1 MTESVKVAI
10 STDFFSAF
18 SRLPQAQQSKVSKF
32 IINFQKDPLSSSINY
47 EKIASARD
55 PNMRSVRIDQAYRG
69 VVLKPKKGNVYL
81 LLWVDHHDEA
91 YDWATRHKCNINPE
105 TGAVQVFEATEAGS
119 AEDVVTK
126 TSENI
131 PSRFAELKDKELVRL
146 GVPEELILVVRAV
159 KSELDLDAIENRLPL
174 EAYEGLFMYMAGS
187 RFDEII
193 NEREQKAETVDTDD
207 FSTALEKV
215 ESLSRFVVVDNELE
229 LTKMLN
235 APLEK
240 WRVFLHPSQ
249 RKLVKGKKNGAFRVL
264 GGAGT
269 GKTVVAMHRAKWL
282 AENTPQDNGKIL
294 FTTFT
299 KNLATDIE
307 NNLKSICS
315 PEVMERIEVIN
326 LDRWVRSFLRKRSY
340 EYKILY
346 GSDSAKYWDKAIDL
360 KPLEVNVPDSFYREE
375 WLRVI
380 QPQDIETKE
389 KYIQASRVGRGTRL
403 NRADRMK
410 IWPVFEEYRN
420 LLNLDVSKEVDD
432 AYRDAAELLA
442 GEEQALPYQSVVVD
456 EAQDMS
462 TQAFLLIR
470 RIVAEGPND
479 LFIVG
484 DGHQRIY
491 GKHKVVLSHC
501 GINIRGRAR
510 KLRIN
515 YRTTEEIRAWAVRL
529 LEGKVIDDLDGGTD
543 TNDGYKSLT
552 HGDAPVIKNFST
564 ADEQSEYL
572 AGYLKGREQEGV
584 PLGNICVVARTNRE
598 VDALAENLRRLSIEV
613 KKITADSS
621 EQGNDDAVRIATMHR
636 VKGLEFDEMVLATIN
651 QGLVPLEMVL
661 EGKGDAVEKR
671 QADLEERALVY
682 VAITRAKKVALVLSY
697 GKMSPYITVR
707 AKSDI
712 LI

>member
-18 SRLPQAQQSKVSKF
+18 AKLPQAQQSKVSKF
-32 IINFQKDPLSSSINY
+32 IINFQKDPRSKSINY
-47 EKIASARD
+47 EKIAGSGD

-69 VVLKPKKGNVYL
+69 IVLKPEKGNVFL

-91 YDWATRHKCNINPE
+91 YDWADRHRCKINPE
-105 TGAVQVFEATEAGS
+105 TGAVQVFESTDAGVINET
-119 AEDVVTK
+119 AEVR
-126 TSENI
+126 SENI
-131 PSRFAELKDKELVRL
+131 PGRFVELKDKELVRL
-146 GVPEELILVVRAV
+146 GVPEELIPIVRTV
-159 KSELDLDAIENRLPL
+159 KNELDLDAIENRLPL

-193 NEREQKAETVDTDD
+193 NDREMKAETVDTDD
-207 FSTALEKV
+207 FSTALEKA
-215 ESLSRFVVVDNELE
+215 ESMSRFVVVDNELE
-229 LTKMLN
+229 LAKMLN

-249 RKLVKGKKNGAFRVL
+249 RKLVEGNKNGAFRVL

-282 AENTPQDNGKIL
+282 SENTLQDSGKIL

-307 NNLKSICS
+307 DNLKSICS
-315 PEVMERIEVIN
+315 PDVMERIEVIN
-326 LDRWVRSFLRKRSY
+326 LDRWVRGFLRKRNY

-346 GSDSAKYWDKAIDL
+346 GSDSDMYWNKAIDL
-360 KPLEVNVPDSFYREE
+360 KPLEVDVQDSFYREE
-375 WLRVI
+375 WVRVI
-380 QPQDIETKE
+380 QPQDIDSKD
-389 KYIQASRVGRGTRL
+389 KYIRASRVGRGTRL
-403 NRADRMK
+403 SRADRIK

-420 LLNLDVSKEVDD
+420 LLNLDSAKEVDD

-442 GEEQALPYQSVVVD
+442 GGDQALPYQSVAID

-462 TQAFLLIR
+462 AQAFQLMR
-470 RIVAEGPND
+470 RIVAEGAND

-529 LEGKVIDDLDGGTD
+529 LEDKVIDDLDGGTD

-552 HGDAPVIKNFST
+552 HGDEPEIKNFAS
-564 ADEQSEYL
+564 AEEQSEYL
-572 AGYLKGREQEGV
+572 TNYLKGKEQNGV
-584 PLGNICVVARTNRE
+584 PLGNICVVARINKE
-598 VDALAENLRRLSIEV
+598 VDSLAENLKRLGIKV
-613 KKITADSS
+613 RKITADSL
-621 EQGNDDAVRIATMHR
+621 EYGHDDAVRIATMHR
-636 VKGLEFDEMVLATIN
+636 VKGLEFDEMVLASIN
-651 QGLVPLEMVL
+651 QGLVPLDMVL
-661 EGKGDAVEKR
+661 NGKSDNVEIR

-682 VAITRAKKVALVLSY
+682 VAVTRAKKVALVLSY
-697 GKMSPYITVR
+697 GEASPYLV
-707 AKSDI
+707 S
-712 LI
+712 

>member
-1 MTESVKVAI
+1 MPENVKVAI
-10 STDFFSAF
+10 STDFFTAF
-18 SRLPQAQQSKVSKF
+18 SRLPQAQQGKVSKF
-32 IINFQKDPLSSSINY
+32 IINFQKDPVSSAINY
-47 EKIASARD
+47 EKIAIAMD

-69 VVLKPKKGNVYL
+69 IVLKPEKGNVYL

-91 YDWATRHKCNINPE
+91 YEWAGRHKCTINPE
-105 TGAVQVFEATEAGS
+105 TGAVQVFEATDAGAAIDES
-119 AEDVVTK
+119 VEVD
-126 TSENI
+126 SCI
-131 PSRFAELKDKELVRL
+131 PGLFAELKDKELVRL
-146 GVPEELILVVRAV
+146 GVPEELISVVRGV
-159 KSELDLDAIENRLPL
+159 HNELELDAIENRLPM

-193 NEREQKAETVDTDD
+193 NEREQKEEPVDTDD
-207 FSTALEKV
+207 FSTALDKV
-215 ESLSRFVVVDNELE
+215 ESMSRFVVVDNELE
-229 LTKMLN
+229 LAKMLN

-249 RKLVKGKKNGAFRVL
+249 RKLVEGNKNGSVRVL

-282 AENTPQDNGKIL
+282 AENALQDNRKIL

-315 PEVMERIEVIN
+315 LDVMERIEVVN
-326 LDRWVRSFLRKRSY
+326 LDRWVRGFLRKRSY
-340 EYKILY
+340 EYQILY
-346 GSDSAKYWDKAIDL
+346 GAGGEKYWDRAMDL
-360 KPLEVNVPDSFYREE
+360 KPLEIEVPDSFYREE

-380 QPQDIETKE
+380 QPQDIDSRE
-389 KYIQASRVGRGTRL
+389 KYVRASRVGRGTRL
-403 NRADRMK
+403 SRADRMK

-420 LLNLDVSKEVDD
+420 QLSLGKFKEVDD

-442 GEEQALPYQSVVVD
+442 GEDQTLPYQCVVVD

-462 TQAFLLIR
+462 SQAFQLLR
-470 RIVAEGPND
+470 GIVEEGPND

-491 GKHKVVLSHC
+491 GKNKVILSRC

-515 YRTTEEIRAWAVRL
+515 YRTTEEIRGWAVRL
-529 LEGKVIDDLDGGTD
+529 LEGRAIDDLDGGAD

-552 HGDAPVIKNFST
+552 HGDDPVIKNFDSVE
-564 ADEQSEYL
+564 EQSEYL
-572 AGYLKGREQEGV
+572 ANYLKGREQEGV
-584 PLGNICVVARTNRE
+584 PLGNICVVARTNKE
-598 VDALAENLRRLSIEV
+598 VDSIAEDLNRLCIEV

-621 EQGNDDAVRIATMHR
+621 EHGNDDAVRVATMHR
-636 VKGLEFDEMVLATIN
+636 VKGLEFDEMALASIN
-651 QGLVPLEMVL
+651 QGLVPLDMVL
-661 EGKGDAVEKR
+661 EGKGDVVERR

-682 VAITRAKKVALVLSY
+682 VAITRAKKVAVVLSY
-697 GKMSPYITVR
+697 GEMSPY
-707 AKSDI
+707 
-712 LI
+712 LIS